1 MQDVKWSDAREDLYT
16 PEEKKIADRL
26 IKLHVLHNGI
36 LELQEEL
43 LQNPN
48 DAEVGCLDYKKVKA
62 LAATYELQDYLANEY
77 AVQAQL
83 AAQLVGG
90 DVDLIDPEQWQPAK
104 TAEEAWEEFKKY
116 YMPELQE
123 E

>member
-1 MQDVKWSDAREDLYT
+1 MEDVKWSEVREDLYS

-26 IKLHVLHNGI
+26 IQLHQLHNGI

-62 LAATYELQDYLANEY
+62 LAATYELQDYVANEY

-83 AAQLVGG
+83 AAQLFGA
-90 DVDLIDPEQWQPAK
+90 DVEDLIDPD
-104 TAEEAWEEFKKY
+104 
-116 YMPELQE
+116 LQE
-123 E
+123 EE